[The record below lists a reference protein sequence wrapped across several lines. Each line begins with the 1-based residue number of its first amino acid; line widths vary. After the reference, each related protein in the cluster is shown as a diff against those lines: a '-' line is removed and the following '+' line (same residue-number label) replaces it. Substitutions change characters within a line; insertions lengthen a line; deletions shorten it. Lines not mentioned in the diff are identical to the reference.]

1 MTSKTKSQHFSQE
14 PTMSPAVKRDLPAL
28 PHDVLLA
35 LAEAVNEEQGR
46 RLLEKGSDIEGI

>member
-1 MTSKTKSQHFSQE
+1 
-14 PTMSPAVKRDLPAL
+14 MSPAVKRDLPAL

>member
-1 MTSKTKSQHFSQE
+1 
-14 PTMSPAVKRDLPAL
+14 MSPAVKRDLPAL
-28 PHDVLLA
+28 PHDVLLV